1 MGEDGERIDS
11 GDEHVELPPP
21 GERPIKR
28 RGPVVS
34 RRAALGMMV
43 GGAAVGVVGARV
55 GFGSSSGGD
64 LSGIANARGLDGAQA
79 EAALKTYVP
88 GGEFDEFFIMSSG
101 GHSGNVY
108 VIGVPSMRM
117 LKEIPVFTPNAWQ
130 GYGYG
135 TDQGDLVLGRGRR
148 PREERGSSVGRHAP
162 PGDLGDRR
170 HLRRPLPL
178 HQRPGQRPHRD
189 GRPARLQ
196 DEADPR
202 HREPA
207 DVPRRVLRHPEHRVR
222 AHLLDDAV
230 PGHRERVR
238 AAVAVQGGLPRV
250 LDLAARSTRTP
261 AGS

>member
-64 LSGIANARGLDGAQA
+64 LSGIANDRGLDGAQA

-88 GGEFDEFFIMSSG
+88 GGDFDEYFIMSSG

-117 LKEIPVFTPNAWQ
+117 LKEIP
-130 GYGYG
+130 
-135 TDQGDLVLGRGRR
+135 
-148 PREERGSSVGRHAP
+148 SSR
-162 PGDLGDRR
+162 
-170 HLRRPLPL
+170 
-178 HQRPGQRPHRD
+178 
-189 GRPARLQ
+189 
-196 DEADPR
+196 
-202 HREPA
+202 
-207 DVPRRVLRHPEHRVR
+207 
-222 AHLLDDAV
+222 
-230 PGHRERVR
+230 
-238 AAVAVQGGLPRV
+238 
-250 LDLAARSTRTP
+250 RTP
-261 AGS
+261 GRATGTALIKATRS